1 MPRSR
6 RNHEH
11 TDKSAI
17 MRNALT
23 FVSEFLIFVGTLI
36 AILIFLA
43 ALHGA
48 LVERLGW
55 PDDSW
60 VTSADACTVA
70 CNSGTPD
77 AVIGAIN
84 TKAGA
89 FAPCI
94 TQVVSRETGGTFDPH
109 LVNPSSGAYG
119 APQFIPYGGVYD
131 VTPAGRAGIPVT
143 SLDGQQQIDQMV
155 QAWQAGYK
163 SHWSPPC

>member
-1 MPRSR
+1 V
-6 RNHEH
+6 
-11 TDKSAI
+11 K
-17 MRNALT
+17 NAVT
-23 FVSEFLIFVGTLI
+23 FVSELVVFTLSMI
-36 AILIFLA
+36 AIIIFLA
-43 ALHGA
+43 LLHAG

-55 PDDSW
+55 PDDTW
-60 VTSADACTVA
+60 VTPAEACTVA
-70 CNSGTPD
+70 CASGTPD